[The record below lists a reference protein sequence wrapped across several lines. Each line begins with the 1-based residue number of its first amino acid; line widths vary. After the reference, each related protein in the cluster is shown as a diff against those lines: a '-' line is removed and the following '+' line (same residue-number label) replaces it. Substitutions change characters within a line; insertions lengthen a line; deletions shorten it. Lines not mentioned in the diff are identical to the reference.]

1 MPLPLRFL
9 IAVFLILIAAGSLVL
24 IKNSMEDD
32 GATTQITGLAP
43 QGDATPSS
51 DGATESAQ
59 TSGAAETKT
68 PVADTSGSDTPKTDT
83 SNTGDA
89 GTSDDGATVSDTGS
103 DSKAGDQPMAATD
116 QPSATDPATK
126 PDTQTTEKPATAQD
140 GGTATGM
147 ASKPS
152 NDATGDSASDTAGAA
167 TETATTMDTDDTAA
181 APETDTAMAAK
192 TGTDAATGATSE
204 AAMTGSDG
212 ASTETGMASVESG
225 AENSAETSA
234 ASESADQ
241 MAKSA
246 TGESA
251 GEAQTGA
258 MKPDATQPADNAA
271 DDVASN
277 VAPSGGAEATAQAGQ
292 SGAAKSQDQ
301 LPTAGNGNDENAG
314 GESVVT
320 MVHKGDA
327 PAAEG
332 TNQNV
337 TEVAKSQ
344 PGAASLGALDTDRK
358 TVPASDADSGAAEKP
373 AMPVG
378 IAEIPRFDVV
388 RVEPTGEAVLAGRG
402 SPGARVEIIANGQ
415 VIAEAIAGPSGE
427 WVVVPDRPL
436 PPGANDISARARIAD
451 GPAVESE
458 EKVAIAVPEQPDGGM
473 LIIRNRPNAPSEILV
488 DTTKSTE
495 SAAVAETVP
504 ETLTTPFVIEAVE
517 AEGSE
522 VFVAGAG
529 ATGARVRVYADN
541 VFLGETIV
549 GQGDRWLLQ
558 EPKAL
563 PFGDLTIRADMT
575 DDAGTVVSRA
585 EVPFSRPARMAAVTP
600 PAEAAPTASTGETG
614 QAMPAASVA
623 TADPMATKTDA
634 VKPTTIII
642 RRGDN
647 LWTIARRTYGRGIR
661 YTTIFEANS
670 DQIRNPHM
678 IFPGQVFM
686 LPEKED
692 GTAN

>member
-1 MPLPLRFL
+1 
-9 IAVFLILIAAGSLVL
+9 
-24 IKNSMEDD
+24 
-32 GATTQITGLAP
+32 
-43 QGDATPSS
+43 
-51 DGATESAQ
+51 
-59 TSGAAETKT
+59 
-68 PVADTSGSDTPKTDT
+68 
-83 SNTGDA
+83 
-89 GTSDDGATVSDTGS
+89 
-103 DSKAGDQPMAATD
+103 MAATD
-116 QPSATDPATK
+116 QPSATDPAAR

-140 GGTATGM
+140 GGTATGL

-152 NDATGDSASDTAGAA
+152 DDATGDGASEAAGAAGTEAVTDGDAAARATDQAMADTTQAKPAESETAGAA
-167 TETATTMDTDDTAA
+167 TETATDMDTDDAA
-181 APETDTAMAAK
+181 PAPETDTVTAGE

-204 AAMTGSDG
+204 AAMAAAGV
-212 ASTETGMASVESG
+212 ASVESG
-225 AENSAETSA
+225 VETSA
-234 ASESADQ
+234 ASNSADQ
-241 MAKSA
+241 MAKSG
-246 TGESA
+246 TGEST

-258 MKPDATQPADNAA
+258 MEPDATQPAGTEAEIADAAGTDPAAKDGNTATDTALPADSGAQPADNAA
-271 DDVASN
+271 GDVASN
-277 VAPSGGAEATAQAGQ
+277 AAPSGEPEATAEATAQQGQ
-292 SGAAKSQDQ
+292 ASMAKSQDQ
-301 LPTAGNGNDENAG
+301 LPSAGNGNDDNGG
-314 GESVVT
+314 GETVVA
-320 MVHKGDA
+320 MVPKGVA
-327 PAAEG
+327 PAADG
-332 TNQNV
+332 TDQNV
-337 TEVAKSQ
+337 TEVAKNK
-344 PGAASLGALDTDRK
+344 PGATSLGALDTTEK
-358 TVPASDADSGAAEKP
+358 TVPAPAADSGAAVQP
-373 AMPVG
+373 AMPLV
-378 IAEIPRFDVV
+378 IAEIPRFDVI

-402 SPGARVEIIANGQ
+402 SPGATVEIIANGQ

-436 PPGANDISARARIAD
+436 PPGANNISARARIGD

-488 DTTKSTE
+488 DTTKSPQ
-495 SAAVAETVP
+495 SPAVAEAVP

-517 AEGSE
+517 AEDRA

-541 VFLGETIV
+541 VFLGETTV

-575 DDAGTVVSRA
+575 DEAGTVVSRA

-600 PAEAAPTASTGETG
+600 PAQTTVEAAPAQSSPAASTGDAG

-623 TADPMATKTDA
+623 TADPVATKTDA

-661 YTTIFEANS
+661 YTTIFEANT
-670 DQIRNPHM
+670 DQIRNPHL

-686 LPEKED
+686 LPDGED